1 MTWQSALHILVIAVT
16 GTYLVLFGRDFWR
29 RFLVPGRKLQTDLST
44 AVERV
49 RLLKAKTAGA
59 LIELGIVAQ
68 EAMAT
73 ETLGHAWSEFCETLH
88 PQKKTNELGQ
98 DYVVCWRST
107 TLAETFFTEKALVDT
122 PLHAEYFKHV
132 PGILTGIGI
141 IGTFAGLILGLM
153 NFQVSSNAEVVR
165 GSLTGLIHGVGY
177 SFLVSFVAIFMAMTI
192 TKVEKAMVNEC
203 YSQVEKLC
211 QLLDSLFNAGAG
223 EEYLARLVSASETSA
238 TQAAQIKD
246 ALVADLKQILS
257 ELTTRQVEAAAQHSM
272 QLSATLTRS
281 FSESISES
289 ITAPM
294 ERISQAVS
302 VVGGN
307 QGEAVNKLLTDVLA
321 GFAAKMEDMFG
332 GQLQG
337 MTALLQQTS
346 QSMIS
351 ASSQFGQ
358 MADTLRSA
366 GEGAADVMA
375 ERLTQAIQA
384 MEARQETMNRQMG
397 EFVEQIRALVR
408 DSQSETSQKMQ
419 TVLGE
424 LGEKVSSMVTQLE
437 TQSRQTAEES
447 RDVQQQFVAQT
458 STTVEGISGQLMTLV
473 QEVKHS
479 GEAMRESVGTL
490 AQTNRDSIERLNSG
504 AETLYL
510 AASDFAKAGQGVTSV
525 MTSAAHATEKIQET
539 SLLLSGASLGVQQ
552 VLEDYKRARESF
564 AAIVADLKSTVENA
578 RREASM
584 TGDVISRIHSAA
596 EHLGR
601 AQTDADEY
609 LLGVSEVLGKS
620 HEEFAQNITRTLRE
634 GNSQFHTDLSG
645 AVDLLKSA
653 ILDLGDTVDS
663 IKR

>member
-1 MTWQSALHILVIAVT
+1 MTWQSALHLMVIGVT

-29 RFLVPGRKLQTDLST
+29 RFLVPGRKLKTDLSNS
-44 AVERV
+44 VEGL
-49 RLLKAKTAGA
+49 RLLKGKTTGP
-59 LIELGIVAQ
+59 LTELEKVAQ
-68 EAMAT
+68 EAMET
-73 ETLGHAWSEFCETLH
+73 EALSHAWSEFCETLH

-98 DYVVCWRST
+98 DYVICWRST
-107 TLAETFFTEKALVDT
+107 ALAESFFTEKALVDT

-153 NFQVSSNAEVVR
+153 NFQVSSNAEIVR

-192 TKVEKAMVNEC
+192 TKMEKAMVNDC
-203 YSQVEKLC
+203 YRQVEKLC
-211 QLLDSLFNAGAG
+211 QLIDSLFNAGAG

-257 ELTTRQVEAAAQHSM
+257 ELTAQQVEAAAQHST

-281 FSESISES
+281 FSESITES

-337 MTALLQQTS
+337 MTTLLQQTS

-358 MADTLRSA
+358 MAETLKSA
-366 GEGAADVMA
+366 GEGAADAMA
-375 ERLTQAIQA
+375 ERLTQTIQA

-437 TQSRQTAEES
+437 AQSRQTAEES

-479 GEAMRESVGTL
+479 GEAMRDSVGTL

-510 AASDFAKAGQGVTSV
+510 AATEFAKAGQGVTSV
-525 MTSAAHATEKIQET
+525 MTSATRATEKIQET
-539 SLLLSGASLGVQQ
+539 SLLLSGASAGVQQ
-552 VLEDYKRARESF
+552 VLEDYKHARESF

-584 TGDVISRIHSAA
+584 TGEVISRIHTAA